1 MEENTF
7 LNADNLYEDVEGEDG
22 KTLQLEE
29 DQSRNLVG
37 IVKSRFADAERAR
50 QGDEERWLQSYQ
62 NFRGL
67 YGKRVRFRESEKS
80 RVFIKVTKTKTVA
93 AYGQLIDV
101 LFGTGEFPISVKE
114 TRLPEGIAKE
124 AHIELNQAPVS
135 IEGPQIESGIDVSQV
150 EVASNPFDVGFEGDG
165 NVLKPGATLTLSL
178 IHI

>member
-67 YGKRVRFRESEKS
+67 YGKRVRLENLKS
-80 RVFIKVTKTKTVA
+80 CLLYTSPSPR
-93 AYGQLIDV
+93 D
-101 LFGTGEFPISVKE
+101 
-114 TRLPEGIAKE
+114 
-124 AHIELNQAPVS
+124 
-135 IEGPQIESGIDVSQV
+135 
-150 EVASNPFDVGFEGDG
+150 
-165 NVLKPGATLTLSL
+165 
-178 IHI
+178 